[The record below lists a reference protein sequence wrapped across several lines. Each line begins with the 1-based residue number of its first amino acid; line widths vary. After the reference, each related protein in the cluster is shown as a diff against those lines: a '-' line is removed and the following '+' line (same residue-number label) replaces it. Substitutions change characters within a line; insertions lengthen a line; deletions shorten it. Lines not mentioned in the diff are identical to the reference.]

1 MGSSNDKVQKW
12 SFENNRLSG
21 YSVKLAGVGSG
32 VLFHSSWRLSPL
44 SRQPD
49 MVLSGARYP
58 VASVGFVHDPAQSS
72 ECMDLRFYLCDE
84 RIMVLS

>member
-12 SFENNRLSG
+12 PFKSDRLSG
-21 YSVKLAGVGSG
+21 YSVKLSG
-32 VLFHSSWRLSPL
+32 IGGGTLFHSSWRLSHL
-44 SRQPD
+44 SWQPD

>member
-12 SFENNRLSG
+12 PFENNRLSG
-21 YSVKLAGVGSG
+21 YSVKFAGIGSG
-32 VLFHSSWRLSPL
+32 ALFHSSWRLSYL
-44 SRQPD
+44 SWQPH

-58 VASVGFVHDPAQSS
+58 VASVGFVHDPAQPFQ
-72 ECMDLRFYLCDE
+72 CMDLRFYLRDE